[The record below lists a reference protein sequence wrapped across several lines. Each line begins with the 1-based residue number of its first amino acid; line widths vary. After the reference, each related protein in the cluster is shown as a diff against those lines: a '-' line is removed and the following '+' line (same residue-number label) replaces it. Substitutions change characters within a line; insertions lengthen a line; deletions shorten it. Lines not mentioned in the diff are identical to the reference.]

1 MVVDNICI
9 KKKGIIVG
17 RKSPP
22 CLYSIMVIHNK
33 EVIIMKVFITDE
45 ELELF
50 RKYDINNFQ
59 QLKEVLFH
67 TGDERLAAIYTRS
80 LTALIPD

>member
-1 MVVDNICI
+1 
-9 KKKGIIVG
+9 
-17 RKSPP
+17 
-22 CLYSIMVIHNK
+22 
-33 EVIIMKVFITDE
+33 MKVFITDE